1 MSHSTSHRFMRT
13 PTRRGFLGVTGG
25 ALASVWLASCA
36 GERDDELADAAGGG
50 TDAREAPQ
58 LAEMVENGELPP
70 LEERLPDNPLVV
82 DVVDRPGVYGGTWH
96 SAMVRSD
103 QGWALERTGSHVFLV
118 RWDENYEQ
126 LLPDLAEEWE
136 LSEDARERSEERRG
150 GKGES

>member
-1 MSHSTSHRFMRT
+1 MSHQDVGRSFRT

-58 LAEMVENGELPP
+58 LAQMVENGELPP

-82 DVVDRPGVYGGTWH
+82 DVVDRVGVYGGNSPFSTDRK
-96 SAMVRSD
+96 STRLNS
-103 QGWALERTGSHVFLV
+103 SHVAISYAVFCLKKK
-118 RWDENYEQ
+118 NI
-126 LLPDLAEEWE
+126 
-136 LSEDARERSEERRG
+136 
-150 GKGES
+150 